1 MQTQIQDVAAT
12 RLARQTGKLALHL
25 EENVSIEVAVE
36 ISSAGILSI
45 GALVAG
51 ILLSSAVIVR
61 AAVRK

>member
-1 MQTQIQDVAAT
+1 MQTQADDVAAT
-12 RLARQTGKLALHL
+12 RPTRQTGKVLLRL
-25 EENVSIEVAVE
+25 GKDVSLDVAIE
-36 ISSAGILSI
+36 ISSVGILSI